1 MNDDRSHSID
11 SLLGH
16 RVFFRGAIALLTLPF
31 TVMLD
36 GYLVLQKGHTTAG
49 LVIAEQLFPAPPPPH
64 QLGNLGSWFL
74 TIFLVDYVVYL
85 LLISAGVFILRKVI
99 TKLRPRAVSS

>member
-1 MNDDRSHSID
+1 MNDDRSPSID

-36 GYLVLQKGHTTAG
+36 GYLVLQKGHTSAG
-49 LVIAEQLFPAPPPPH
+49 LVIAEKLFPALPPPY
-64 QLGNLGSWFL
+64 QLGNLGSLLL
-74 TIFLVDYVVYL
+74 TMYVVDYFVYL
-85 LLISAGVFILRKVI
+85 LLISAVVFILRKVI
-99 TKLRPRAVSS
+99 TKLRPQPVSS